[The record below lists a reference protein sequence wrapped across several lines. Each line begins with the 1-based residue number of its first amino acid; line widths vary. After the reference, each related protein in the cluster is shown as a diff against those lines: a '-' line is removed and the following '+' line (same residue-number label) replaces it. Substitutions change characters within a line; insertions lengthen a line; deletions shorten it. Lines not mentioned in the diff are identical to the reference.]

1 MVTPVTLLP
10 CFHAVDHNNG
20 QQHMNKLTLTFPP
33 KPHGGGMLN
42 FDVILALIKGRFYY
56 YTVLFFMGSF
66 TGDKAG
72 GA

>member
-1 MVTPVTLLP
+1 
-10 CFHAVDHNNG
+10 
-20 QQHMNKLTLTFPP
+20 MNKLTLTFPP